1 MDQYVSAVIITA
13 MTGVFSLI
21 TLIIQKKQDKIINK
35 IDEQTVFIDKEK
47 RLRQKLIQQEKERE
61 LIIQNIMILI
71 LDTNLD
77 ILKSAKILNPAIVIN
92 DNIFRQSDDLK
103 QKFSDV
109 SNSIKEI
116 GKEYEMVLDM
126 NTLFQNELERVQH
139 QHQQPHN

>member
-139 QHQQPHN
+139 QQPHN